1 MTETVWKKGLLAG
14 AAALGLG
21 CTGPALLAAPAFAQ
35 IQTSPAEARP
45 LAVQSAVAAPKAPAS
60 ALATPQ
66 TSAPAPP
73 SADELLSDTAF
84 YIEADTLIR
93 DDKAHTWTARGSVE
107 ARYNG
112 RTLRANEVI
121 YNAITGVSTARGN
134 VQLVK
139 ADGTTEFAQVMT
151 LDKGFHEGVAVA
163 FSAHMQGNITVAAAE
178 AIRRNQDAIE
188 LNKAVFTPCDICAK
202 DQTTPKTPTWSI
214 QATQMVQDPARRLI
228 YYRNAVVR
236 VLGLPVI
243 YTPVFWH
250 PDPTAKRSS
259 GFLAP
264 SFILDSRLGF
274 SYTQP
279 YLIVL
284 SPSQDLTVAPQFSTK
299 VKPLLQAEYRE
310 RFYSGETDV
319 RFGYTDEHEFDN
331 NGNYYDYL
339 TSRSYILAQG
349 AFAPTANW
357 TWGFTAER
365 VTDPL
370 LFQRYNINNVYVPRG
385 LYTTDNLRLISQAY
399 AVEQSAHSYVSIS
412 TISFQGLL
420 PGDQNGTF
428 PVVAPLIEAHYQP
441 DHPFLGG
448 TLQLTGD
455 SVLLDR
461 SRQVLTDTGPGN
473 SDERA
478 TGSADWT
485 SNINLAN
492 GMRFQPF
499 VNARADEYYV
509 SNQSPTQLGDHTV
522 TRALGTVGV
531 DASWPFFK
539 RQKDMSIVLE
549 PLAQLAISPNPRTY
563 ASIPNEDSQTLIFDE
578 TNLFEYNKSPGFDYY
593 EAGQR
598 LNVGGRA
605 TVRLDSGGS
614 GQILIGESLRAQ
626 PDPSLVGTS
635 LNRTASDWVVAASV
649 QPFSQFSAYTRA
661 LVNQDTHALDR
672 VEVGANANVQF
683 VSGYLRYLRDDIDV
697 VGTRTENMQAGMQL
711 NFTKNWGIVTDANW
725 DIANRVWPTQDV
737 GVVYQNECIRVAL
750 MYQHNGTY
758 DRALTPSNLVL
769 LRVTLPMLSMAGI
782 QRSGL

>member
-1 MTETVWKKGLLAG
+1 MVLQTN
-14 AAALGLG
+14 
-21 CTGPALLAAPAFAQ
+21 AP
-35 IQTSPAEARP
+35 S
-45 LAVQSAVAAPKAPAS
+45 
-60 ALATPQ
+60 
-66 TSAPAPP
+66 PP
-73 SADELLSDTAF
+73 SADELLSDKAF

-93 DDKAHTWTARGSVE
+93 DDQAHTWTARGSVE

-121 YNAITGVSTARGN
+121 YNALTGVSTARGN
-134 VQLVK
+134 VQIVK
-139 ADGTTEFAQVMT
+139 ADGTSEFAQVMT

-163 FSAHMQGNITVAAAE
+163 FSAHMQGNVTVAAAE
-178 AIRRNQDAIE
+178 AIRRSEDAIE
-188 LNKAVFTPCDICAK
+188 LNRAVFTPCDICAK
-202 DQTTPKTPTWSI
+202 DQTPKTPTWSI
-214 QATQMVQDPARRLI
+214 QASKMVQDPVRHLI

-236 VLGLPVI
+236 VLGLPVM

-250 PDPTAKRSS
+250 PDPTAKRGS

-264 SFILDSRLGF
+264 SFIADSRLGF

-279 YLIVL
+279 YLFVL
-284 SPSQDLTVAPQFSTK
+284 SPSQDLTLAPQFNTK
-299 VKPLLQAEYRE
+299 VNPLLQGEYRE
-310 RFYSGETDV
+310 RFYTGEADV
-319 RFGYTDEHEFDN
+319 RFGYTYEHQFDN
-331 NGNYYDYL
+331 NGSPYDNL

-349 AFAPTANW
+349 AFAPTATW
-357 TWGFTAER
+357 TWGFSAER

-370 LFQRYNINNVYVPRG
+370 LFQRYTINNVYVPRG

-428 PVVAPLIEAHYQP
+428 PIVAPLIEAHYQP
-441 DHPFLGG
+441 DHPILGG
-448 TLQLTGD
+448 TLLLTGD
-455 SVLLDR
+455 GVLLDR
-461 SRQVLTDTGPGN
+461 SRQVITDTGPGN
-473 SDERA
+473 SSERA

-499 VNARADEYYV
+499 MNARADEYFV
-509 SNQSPTQLGDHTV
+509 ANQSPTQLGDHTV
-522 TRALGTVGV
+522 ARMLGTIGV

-539 RQKDMSIVLE
+539 RRNDMTIVLE
-549 PLAQLAISPNPRTY
+549 PLAQLAVSPNPRSY
-563 ASIPNEDSQTLIFDE
+563 DAIPDEDSQTLIFDE

-593 EAGQR
+593 EMGQR

-605 TVRLDSGGS
+605 TVRLDSGSS

-626 PDPSLVGTS
+626 PDPSLAGTS

-649 QPFSQFSAYTRA
+649 QPFNQFSAYTRA

-672 VEVGANANVQF
+672 IEVGANANTQYL
-683 VSGYLRYLRDDIDV
+683 SGYLRYLRDDIDV
-697 VGTRTENMQAGMQL
+697 VGTRVENMQAGAQL
-711 NFTKNWGIVTDANW
+711 MFTQNWGIISAVNW
-725 DIANRVWPTQDV
+725 DIANRVWPSQDV
-737 GVVYQNECIRVAL
+737 GVLFQNDCLRVAL

-758 DRALTPSNLVL
+758 NRTLTPSNLVL
-769 LRVTLPMLSMAGI
+769 VRVTLPMLSMAGI

>member
-1 MTETVWKKGLLAG
+1 MVQM
-14 AAALGLG
+14 AAAA
-21 CTGPALLAAPAFAQ
+21 PDSSASSAAAD
-35 IQTSPAEARP
+35 
-45 LAVQSAVAAPKAPAS
+45 
-60 ALATPQ
+60 
-66 TSAPAPP
+66 P
-73 SADELLSDTAF
+73 SADELLGNSAF
-84 YIEADTLIR
+84 YLEADTMIR
-93 DDKAHTWTARGSVE
+93 DDQAHTWTARGSVE

-112 RTLRANEVI
+112 RTLRAHEVI
-121 YNAITGVSTARGN
+121 YNALTGVSVARGN
-134 VQLVK
+134 VQIVK
-139 ADGTTEFAQVMT
+139 ADGTTEYAQVMT

-163 FSAHMQGNITVAAAE
+163 FSAHMQGNVTVAAAE
-178 AIRRNQDAIE
+178 AIRRSEDAIE
-188 LNKAVFTPCDICAK
+188 LNKAIFTPCDICAK
-202 DQTTPKTPTWSI
+202 DQTPKTPTWSI
-214 QATQMVQDPARRLI
+214 QASRMVEDPARHLI

-264 SFILDSRLGF
+264 SFIADSRLGF

-279 YLIVL
+279 YLFVL
-284 SPSQDLTVAPQFSTK
+284 SPSQDLILAPQFNTK
-299 VKPLLQAEYRE
+299 VNPLLQGEYRK
-310 RFYSGETDV
+310 RFYSGETDA
-319 RFGYTDEHEFDN
+319 RFGYTYEHEFNN
-331 NGNYYDYL
+331 NGSYYDHL

-349 AFAPTANW
+349 AFAPSANW
-357 TWGFTAER
+357 TWGFSAER

-370 LFQRYNINNVYVPRG
+370 LFQRYTINNVYVPRG

-399 AVEQSAHSYVSIS
+399 AVEQTAHSYVSIS

-441 DHPFLGG
+441 NHPFFGG
-448 TLQLTGD
+448 TLRLTAD

-461 SRQVLTDTGPGN
+461 SRQVLTDKGPGN
-473 SDERA
+473 SSERA
-478 TGSADWT
+478 SGSADWT
-485 SNINLAN
+485 RNIYLAN

-499 VNARADEYYV
+499 LNARADEYFV
-509 SNQSPTQLGDHTV
+509 ANQSPTQLGDHTV
-522 TRALGTVGV
+522 ARALGTVGV

-549 PLAQLAISPNPRTY
+549 PLAQIAISPNPRRNT
-563 ASIPNEDSQTLIFDE
+563 AIPNEDSQTLIFDE

-593 EAGQR
+593 ESGQR

-626 PDPSLVGTS
+626 PDPSLLGTS
-635 LNRTASDWVVAASV
+635 LNRTASDWVVAATV

-661 LVNQDTHALDR
+661 LVNQNTRALDR
-672 VEVGANANVQF
+672 IEVGANANTQY

-697 VGTRTENMQAGMQL
+697 VGTRVENMQAGLQL
-711 NFTKNWGIVTDANW
+711 NFTQQWGIITAANW
-725 DIANRVWPTQDV
+725 DIASRVWPSQDV
-737 GVVYQNECIRVAL
+737 GVVYQNDCLRVAVI
-750 MYQHNGTY
+750 YQHNGTY
-758 DRALTPSNLVL
+758 NRTLTPSNLVL
-769 LRVTLPMLSMAGI
+769 LRVTLPMLSVAGI

>member
-1 MTETVWKKGLLAG
+1 MTVSVLKKGLLAG
-14 AAALGLG
+14 ALALALG
-21 CTGPALLAAPAFAQ
+21 CATPALLVAPAFAQ
-35 IQTSPAEARP
+35 VQSPPAEVRP
-45 LAVQSAVAAPKAPAS
+45 LSAQPATVAPEAAAQAPSAVHVD
-60 ALATPQ
+60 
-66 TSAPAPP
+66 APAPP
-73 SADELLSDTAF
+73 AVDELMKDTAF
-84 YIEADTLIR
+84 YVEADTLIR
-93 DDKAHTWTARGSVE
+93 DDRAHTWTARGSVE

-112 RTLRANEVI
+112 RTLRADEVI
-121 YNAITGVSTARGN
+121 YNALTGVSVARGN

-163 FSAHMQGNITVAAAE
+163 FSAHMQGNITVAAAD
-178 AIRRNQDAIE
+178 AIRRSQDAIE

-202 DQTTPKTPTWSI
+202 DQTPKTPTWSI
-214 QATQMVQDPARRLI
+214 QASQMVQDPARRLI

-236 VLGLPVI
+236 VLGVPMM

-259 GFLAP
+259 GFLVP
-264 SFILDSRLGF
+264 SFIADSRLGF

-279 YLIVL
+279 YLFVI
-284 SPSQDLTVAPQFSTK
+284 SPSQDLVLAPQFNTK
-299 VKPLLQAEYRE
+299 VNPFLQGEYRE
-310 RFYSGETDV
+310 RFYSGEADI

-331 NGNYYDYL
+331 NGSYYDYL

-357 TWGFTAER
+357 VWGFSGER

-370 LFQRYNINNVYVPRG
+370 LFQRYSINNVYVPRG

-399 AVEQSAHSYVSIS
+399 AVEQSARTYVSIA

-441 DHPFLGG
+441 EHPFLGG

-455 SVLLDR
+455 GVLLDR
-461 SRQVLTDTGPGN
+461 SRQVITDTGPGN
-473 SDERA
+473 SSERA

-499 VNARADEYYV
+499 LNARADEYYV

-522 TRALGTVGV
+522 ERLLGTAGV

-539 RQKDMSIVLE
+539 RQKDLTIVLE
-549 PLAQLAISPNPRTY
+549 PLAQLAVSPDPRTY
-563 ASIPNEDSQTLIFDE
+563 SKIPNEDSQTLIFDE

-593 EAGQR
+593 ESGQR

-605 TVRLDSGGS
+605 TVRLNSGAS
-614 GQILIGESLRAQ
+614 GQILLGESLRAR
-626 PDPSLVGTS
+626 PDPSLLGTS

-649 QPFSQFSAYTRA
+649 QPINQFSGYTRA
-661 LVNQDTHALDR
+661 LVNQATDTVDR
-672 VEVGANANVQF
+672 IEVGANVNTQL

-697 VGTRTENMQAGMQL
+697 VGTRTENMQIGGQL
-711 NFTKNWGIVTDANW
+711 NFTSHWGILAGANW
-725 DIANRVWPTQDV
+725 DIADKVWPNQDA
-737 GVVYQNECIRVAL
+737 GVVFQNECIRVAL
-750 MYQHNGTY
+750 MYLHNGTY
-758 DRALTPSNLVL
+758 DRALTPSNEVLV
-769 LRVTLPMLSMAGI
+769 RITLPLLSMAGI